1 MNRTVI
7 AAVGLLVFGL
17 VIGSLSFAQM
27 GTPFPPKQGSFEGIP
42 YITGGVGLG
51 ERELM
56 NTMARDFNLKLS
68 FATAPSGKYLSDV
81 QVVISRADG
90 GTVFEA
96 VSEGPWLFTR
106 LPAGHYSVTATAEGR
121 TLHQE
126 VHVMGTG
133 LAQAN
138 IFWKESKVCLLN
150 GDRICG
156 G

>member
-17 VIGSLSFAQM
+17 VFGSLSMAQM
-27 GTPFPPKQGSFEGIP
+27 DTPFPPKHGSYEGIP

-51 ERELM
+51 ERDLM
-56 NTMARDFNLKLS
+56 NGMARDFNLKLS
-68 FATAPSGKYLSDV
+68 FATSPSGKYLSDV
-81 QVVISRADG
+81 QIVITGAG
-90 GTVFEA
+90 GATVFEA

-106 LPAGHYSVTATAEGR
+106 LPAGHYSVTATAEGK
-121 TLHQE
+121 TLHQD
-126 VHVMGTG
+126 VRVMDSG

>member
-27 GTPFPPKQGSFEGIP
+27 GTPFPPRLGTYEGIP
-42 YITGGVGLG
+42 YMTGGVGQG
-51 ERELM
+51 EREYM
-56 NTMARDFNLKLS
+56 TGMAGDFNLKLS
-68 FATAPSGKYLSDV
+68 FATSPSGKYLSDV
-81 QVVISRADG
+81 QIVITGAEGERA
-90 GTVFEA
+90 FEA

-106 LPAGHYSVTATAEGR
+106 LPAGHYSVTATAEGK
-121 TLHQE
+121 TLQQD
-126 VHVMGTG
+126 VQVLDRG

>member
-7 AAVGLLVFGL
+7 ATVGLLVIGL

-27 GTPFPPKQGSFEGIP
+27 STPFPPEQRSYEGIP

-56 NTMARDFNLKLS
+56 DRMAGDYNLKLS
-68 FATAPSGKYLSDV
+68 FATSPTGKYLSDV
-81 QVVISRADG
+81 QVVITG
-90 GTVFEA
+90 GGGETVFQA
-96 VSEGPWLFTR
+96 ATEGPWLFTR
-106 LPAGHYSVTATAEGR
+106 LPAGHYSVTATAEGK
-121 TLHQE
+121 TLHQD
-126 VHVMGTG
+126 VHVMGRG

>member
-1 MNRTVI
+1 MN
-7 AAVGLLVFGL
+7 G
-17 VIGSLSFAQM
+17 
-27 GTPFPPKQGSFEGIP
+27 
-42 YITGGVGLG
+42 
-51 ERELM
+51 
-56 NTMARDFNLKLS
+56 MAHDYNLKLS

-81 QVVISRADG
+81 QIVITRAG
-90 GTVFEA
+90 GERVFEA

-106 LPAGHYSVTATAEGR
+106 LPAGHYSVTAAAEGK

-126 VHVMGTG
+126 VHVMGRG